1 MIYIN
6 DKFEI
11 EWQEGMTV
19 QQMLE
24 RLNFSFPLII
34 VSIDGIL
41 VTKDEYAT
49 RQIPDGAQVKVLHM
63 TAGG

>member
-1 MIYIN
+1 MIRVN

-19 QQMLE
+19 LHMLE
-24 RLNFSFPLII
+24 RLSFSFPLII
-34 VSIDGIL
+34 VSVNGTL
-41 VTKDEYAT
+41 VPKDEYAT
-49 RQIPDGAQVKVLHM
+49 HQIPEGAAVKVLHM